1 MIIENPNKR
10 GHRLT
15 QGESATW
22 EETGPSMIE
31 GLIDYFNM
39 AKFGRKLY
47 THFNP
52 HKELYSLNP
61 NTGEY
66 YKKTVTTPKG
76 HVISRPLLPGRGP
89 VLSESQIENLMEN
102 PDLSEEAYESLLD
115 MLLESVGRQPLP
127 ELQPLSRAMQDRM

>member
-22 EETGPSMIE
+22 EETGPSMIK

-47 THFNP
+47 TDLNP

-61 NTGEY
+61 NTGEF

-76 HVISRPLLPGRGP
+76 HVISRPLLPTQKP
-89 VLSESQIENLMEN
+89 ILSESQVENLMKTPGLTKKGYEN
-102 PDLSEEAYESLLD
+102 LLD